1 MEKSPFFF
9 ENYKIMLRLT
19 VEAKSALF
27 RENGIFFQRFCSVC
41 IAQNSQLQK
50 PRQINKLTINIFPSR
65 KKGKVL
71 IYQTFSD
78 YSYI

>member
-1 MEKSPFFF
+1 MEKVHFLKKLQ
-9 ENYKIMLRLT
+9 NNVM

-27 RENGIFFQRFCSVC
+27 RENGVFFQRFCSVC

-65 KKGKVL
+65 KRDKVL
-71 IYQTFSD
+71 IYLTFLD